1 MRKNSKPR
9 SFMFQMGGSKDLRLY
24 VMFPAKVLL
33 EKKKQK
39 RLKFWETHFMV
50 GNAPA
55 YNFKTVFEVPYLK
68 LQTLHEDQPNDIVL
82 LVGLNDTNKQA
93 SGKSNME
100 TIAENIVN
108 IFKCCIT
115 CGEKKM
121 KILLILPKRNI
132 GLARL
137 IRQVNGMLKE

>member
-1 MRKNSKPR
+1 
-9 SFMFQMGGSKDLRLY
+9 
-24 VMFPAKVLL
+24 
-33 EKKKQK
+33 
-39 RLKFWETHFMV
+39 MV

-55 YNFKTVFEVPYLK
+55 YNFKTVFEVPHLK

-82 LVGLNDTNKQA
+82 LVGLNDTNKLA

-137 IRQVNGMLKE
+137 IRQVNGIVHIEGIVHIQYIRFYF